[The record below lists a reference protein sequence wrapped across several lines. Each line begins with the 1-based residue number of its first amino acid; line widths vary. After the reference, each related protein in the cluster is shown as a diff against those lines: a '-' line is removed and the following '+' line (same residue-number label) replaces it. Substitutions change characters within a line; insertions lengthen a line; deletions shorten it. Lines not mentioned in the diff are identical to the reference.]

1 MLLSPFFTSQGI
13 FFQPNGSENRKFIS
27 SLDRTVSSHYAD
39 VMGLSLPKEYQDLKE
54 AVREFSEG
62 EMTEELLKTCNDR
75 HEFPFQ
81 LYRKA
86 GELGI
91 IGAGFDETVGGS
103 GFGLLGAA
111 IAIEQ
116 MCRVSP
122 GLGMAVSLGWIPG
135 LIVDVNGN
143 DRLRQRYVRPMVE
156 GKAISAICMTEPNH
170 GSDIRRVDT
179 TVDLV
184 AQERGAVFL
193 VNGTKIFTTNATYA
207 TFFTILCQDGED
219 ETSLIFDREIM
230 ENNPGELEI
239 TEMPGKMGQRM
250 VSSCELTFKDFEIP
264 KENVLGKRHEG
275 LRTVINFFNK
285 SRVEIASQ
293 GMGAAEYG
301 LFKALSHAREREQ
314 FGRKIL
320 QHQAIGH
327 RLAQMVTKVKQ
338 AQLLLY
344 DTAWRYDQ
352 KRGGTWMERG
362 LATCMVKYFIPELAL
377 DILKRAID
385 IFGGYGYFEEMGL
398 EGAYRDT
405 RITPI
410 YEGTVEMQLDVISH
424 ILMRIDMNYLTR
436 EFF

>member
-1 MLLSPFFTSQGI
+1 MDAFLS
-13 FFQPNGSENRKFIS
+13 
-27 SLDRTVSSHYAD
+27 H
-39 VMGLSLPKEYQDLKE
+39 EYQDLKE

-62 EMTEELLKTCNDR
+62 EMSDDLLKDCNDR
-75 HEFPFQ
+75 HVFPFD

-86 GELGI
+86 GEVGI
-91 IGAGFDETVGGS
+91 IGAGFDEDVGGS
-103 GFGLLGAA
+103 GFGVMGAA

-135 LIVDVNGN
+135 LMVDVNG
-143 DRLRQRYVRPMVE
+143 DARMRRKYVRPMIE
-156 GKAISAICMTEPNH
+156 GKAISAICLTEPNY
-170 GSDIRRVDT
+170 GSDIRRMDT
-179 TVDLV
+179 SCDLV
-184 AQERGAVFL
+184 MAERGGQFV
-193 VNGTKIFTTNATYA
+193 VNGNKIFTTNATYA
-207 TFFTILCQDGED
+207 TFFTILCQDGEN
-219 ETSLIFDREIM
+219 ETALVFDKEVM
-230 ENNPGELEI
+230 ENNAGELEI
-239 TEMPGKMGQRM
+239 IEMPGKMGQRF
-250 VSSCELTFKDFEIP
+250 VSSCELTFRDFEIP
-264 KENVLGKRHEG
+264 RENILGERYQG
-275 LRTVINFFNK
+275 LKTVINFFNK

-301 LFKALSHAREREQ
+301 LFKALGYAREREQ
-314 FGRKIL
+314 FGRKII

-327 RLAQMVTKVKQ
+327 QMSRMITAVKQ

-344 DTAWRYDQ
+344 DTAWRYDHR
-352 KRGGTWMERG
+352 RGGSWMERA
-362 LATCMVKYFIPELAL
+362 LSTCMVKSAIPDLAL

-410 YEGTVEMQLDVISH
+410 YEGTVEMQLDVMSN
-424 ILMRIDMNYLTR
+424 ILHRIDMNYLSK

>member
-1 MLLSPFFTSQGI
+1 
-13 FFQPNGSENRKFIS
+13 
-27 SLDRTVSSHYAD
+27 
-39 VMGLSLPKEYQDLKE
+39 MGLSLPKEYQDLKE

-156 GKAISAICMTEPNH
+156 GKAISAICMTEPNY

>member
-1 MLLSPFFTSQGI
+1 MDAYLS
-13 FFQPNGSENRKFIS
+13 
-27 SLDRTVSSHYAD
+27 H
-39 VMGLSLPKEYQDLKE
+39 EYQDLKE
-54 AVREFSEG
+54 AAREFAEG
-62 EMTEELLKTCNDR
+62 EMSDELLKECNDN
-75 HEFPFQ
+75 HTYPFD

-91 IGAGFDETVGGS
+91 IGAGFDEDVGGS

-135 LIVDVNGN
+135 LIIDVNG
-143 DRLRQRYVRPMVE
+143 DERMRQRYVRPMVE
-156 GKAISAICMTEPNH
+156 GKAISAICMTEPNY

-179 TVDLV
+179 TSDLV
-184 AQERGAVFL
+184 LREKGDVFL
-193 VNGTKIFTTNATYA
+193 VNGHKIFTTNATYA
-207 TFFTILCQDGED
+207 TFFTILCQDGEHG
-219 ETSLIFDREIM
+219 TSLVFDREVM

-239 TEMPGKMGQRM
+239 VEMPGKMGQKF
-250 VSSCELTFKDFEIP
+250 VSSCELTFKDFEVP
-264 KENVLGKRHEG
+264 RENVLGKRFEG
-275 LRTVINFFNK
+275 LKTVINFFNK

-301 LFKALSHAREREQ
+301 LFKALAHAREREQ
-314 FGRKIL
+314 FGKKIL

-327 RLAQMVTKVKQ
+327 RLSRMVTSVKQ

-344 DTAWRYDQ
+344 DTAWRYDHY
-352 KRGGTWMERG
+352 KGNSWMERG
-362 LATCMVKYFIPELAL
+362 LSTCMVKYYIPELAL
-377 DILKRAID
+377 DVLKSAID

-424 ILMRIDMNYLTR
+424 ILLRIDMNYLDR
-436 EFF
+436 KFF